1 MTMSFSSD
9 YPTKPPKV
17 RTASL
22 LLCHRRPFLRPTAAE
37 PGGVGSSAHSTRRC
51 GTRTSTR
58 TGRSAS
64 RSSTRARSGGR
75 PPTSSRCSSP
85 CKSCSTA
92 RTRRTRPT
100 ARPTR
105 CAPPPPPPPPSA
117 STPSARLS
125 SGPGSAVSLPRC
137 GCLAVASCP
146 SLILRAWSG
155 RYVTN
160 KSAYEKKVREI
171 AAKFPAP

>member
-1 MTMSFSSD
+1 MQELLDSPNEKD
-9 YPTKPPKV
+9 PANGPPNQM
-17 RTASL
+17 
-22 LLCHRRPFLRPTAAE
+22 CAA
-37 PGGVGSSAHSTRRC
+37 AT
-51 GTRTSTR
+51 TN
-58 TGRSAS
+58 
-64 RSSTRARSGGR
+64 
-75 PPTSSRCSSP
+75 
-85 CKSCSTA
+85 
-92 RTRRTRPT
+92 
-100 ARPTR
+100 
-105 CAPPPPPPPPSA
+105 PPSA

-146 SLILRAWSG
+146 SPILRAWSG